1 MEKVRVLFV
10 TQEMIPY
17 MRESQMA
24 TISRYL
30 PQGTQE
36 KGKEIRT
43 FMPRF
48 GLINERRHQLHEV
61 IRLSGINIIINETD
75 HPLIIKVASIQQ
87 ARMQVY
93 FIDSEDYFKR
103 KFYLHDENNNFFA
116 DNDERAVFFA
126 RGTLETVKKL
136 GWAPDIVHLHGWM
149 SLLVAPYLK
158 EVYAKHP
165 LFSETKVII
174 SLYDDHFEDLLPAH
188 IVDTIAFDD
197 LTQDKMTNLRLK
209 QTYVSLVKD
218 ALNYCDGVIIANS
231 NVLPEITD
239 YVQTLNVPV
248 LTHIEEDNFIEVYN
262 QFYDKIFVPEPI
274 SY

>member
-103 KFYLHDENNNFFA
+103 KFYLHDENNKFFA

-174 SLYDDHFEDLLPAH
+174 SLYDDHFEDLLPEH
-188 IVDTIAFDD
+188 IVNTIAFDD
-197 LTQDKMTNLRLK
+197 LTPDKMPNLRQR

-218 ALNYCDGVIIANS
+218 ALNYCDGIIVASS

-239 YVQTLNVPV
+239 YVQTLNIPV
-248 LTHIEEDNFIEVYN
+248 LTHVEEDNFIEVYN

>member
-1 MEKVRVLFV
+1 MEKVRVLYV
-10 TQEMIPY
+10 TQEMVPY

-24 TISRYL
+24 IISRYL

-93 FIDSEDYFKR
+93 FIDSEDFFKR
-103 KFYLHDENNNFFA
+103 KFYLHDENNKFFV
-116 DNDERAVFFA
+116 DNDERAVFFS

-174 SLYDDHFEDLLPAH
+174 SLYDDHFEDPLSENIAN
-188 IVDTIAFDD
+188 TIAFDD
-197 LTQDKMTNLRLK
+197 LTIKKLPHLQQNPS
-209 QTYVSLVKD
+209 YISLVKD
-218 ALNYCDGVIIANS
+218 TLNYCDGIIITSS
-231 NVLPEITD
+231 NVLSEIVD
-239 YVQTLNVPV
+239 YAQNLNVPV
-248 LTHIEEDNFIEVYN
+248 LTHTDEDNYIEIYN
-262 QFYDKIFVPEPI
+262 QFYDKIFIPEAI
-274 SY
+274 SF